1 MALCKYCGIA
11 FDFAMHLARH
21 LLTCKAKLAAERD
34 ANKNPIMTIVHANSN
49 VGVDIAHSSTV
60 MSPVDHINTSDDDTT
75 VQKNPFNLS
84 FEITKHFTLCNQGR
98 GMPDKDIQGF
108 IDVYNIARQ
117 NDPNMPELEFK
128 TLGEFIKYR
137 HGFVFADDGGMKTIV
152 IDITEDDVP
161 GLSSPLQFPFAMK
174 DMKSW
179 LEEEF
184 RRPEYKVEVEGSTPT
199 TYTSSLIMDAAPV
212 YKEMP
217 NGSRQRVITTPQTAD
232 TWIQLQEKLRMH
244 SVSRKGCIAAVQLYS
259 DKTLVN
265 HKGMSCHP
273 VKAALF
279 NVPYSKR
286 IKGILSDASTV
297 AYFQDLSMPEHV
309 KGVQQRLVKLVYMSK
324 AIQALLMP
332 LKAASFEG
340 MKVKDPV
347 GSWMDVYPRLLSY
360 VMDLPESKDVF
371 MVKGMPS
378 ANPCEAC
385 MVTKDDLHN
394 IFKGGVET
402 RTVDQQK
409 AHYNDL
415 MSEPNNA
422 KRMKLA
428 TSLSTQPVPCALFG
442 FADQE
447 DDDACSVMQILAHES
462 LHNDD
467 IGVFLYLLDYLD
479 AYFDRMDWTASRKNK
494 AYQKMNQRLESMPR
508 AGNFGLYLT
517 ACQSY
522 IYIIY

>member
-1 MALCKYCGIA
+1 
-11 FDFAMHLARH
+11 MHLARH
-21 LLTCKAKLAAERD
+21 LMSCPVKLAVERE
-34 ANKNPIMTIVHANSN
+34 AHLNPIVPVPRENGGESEDAGNSPFP
-49 VGVDIAHSSTV
+49 
-60 MSPVDHINTSDDDTT
+60 SPVSVNPQDDTT
-75 VQKNPFNLS
+75 SPIKPFDFS
-84 FEITKHFTLCNQGR
+84 FEITKHLTLCNQGR

-117 NDPNMPELEFK
+117 HDPNMPPLEFK

-137 HGFVFADDGGMKTIV
+137 QGFVIADEGGMKTIM
-152 IDITEDDVP
+152 IDITEEDVP

-174 DMKSW
+174 DIVTW

-184 RRPEYKVEVEGSTPT
+184 RRPEYKVEVEGFRTQ
-199 TYTSSLIMDAAPV
+199 YTSSLIMNAAPV

-217 NGSRQRVITTPQTAD
+217 DGSRQRVITTPETAD
-232 TWIQLQEKLRMH
+232 TWIQLQDKLRMH
-244 SVSRKGCIAAVQLYS
+244 SVSREGCVAAVQLYS

-297 AYFQDLSMPEHV
+297 AYFQDLTMPEHV

-324 AIQALLMP
+324 ALKALLGP

-340 MKVKDPV
+340 LKVKDPL
-347 GSWMDVYPRLLSY
+347 GSWMVVYPRLLSY

-378 ANPCEAC
+378 SNPCEAC

-394 IFKGGVET
+394 IFKGGIES
-402 RTVDQQK
+402 RTVEHQK
-409 AHYNDL
+409 KRYNDL
-415 MSEPNNA
+415 ISEPSNA

-447 DDDACSVMQILAHES
+447 DDDACSVMQVLAHES

-467 IGVFLYLLDYLD
+467 IGVFLYLLDYMD
-479 AYFDRMDWTASRKNK
+479 AYFDGMDWTASRKNK

-508 AGNFGLYLT
+508 AGMFTYVVFI
-517 ACQSY
+517 C
-522 IYIIY
+522 IY